1 MVLRVAEN
9 PGRARSYLLVA
20 SLALNL
26 AFAAVTGAMALRQV
40 HKAPIPLKPVAG
52 MERSMGFHLARIA
65 ASLPPNDAQ
74 ILREEVN
81 AEAVKLA
88 AAEAEIRLSKEAVR
102 DSLRADPFD
111 PRAVR
116 TAMAETSTA
125 RDHLFRLL
133 HNAFAIA
140 TERMSAAGRQSLAD
154 WPANRHDSTVVT
166 Q

>member
-1 MVLRVAEN
+1 MVLRAEN
-9 PGRARSYLLVA
+9 PGRVRLYLLVA

-26 AFAAVTGAMALRQV
+26 ALAGVAGAMALHHT
-40 HKAPIPLKPVAG
+40 HKAPAPLKPVAG
-52 MERSMGFHLARIA
+52 MQHGIESHLDRIA
-65 ASLPPNDAQ
+65 ASLPPSDAQ

-88 AAEAEIRLSKEAVR
+88 TAEAEIRLSKEAVR

-116 TAMAETSTA
+116 AAMAETSTA

-133 HNAFAIA
+133 HNAFAVA
-140 TERMSAAGRQSLAD
+140 TARMSAAGRQRLAD